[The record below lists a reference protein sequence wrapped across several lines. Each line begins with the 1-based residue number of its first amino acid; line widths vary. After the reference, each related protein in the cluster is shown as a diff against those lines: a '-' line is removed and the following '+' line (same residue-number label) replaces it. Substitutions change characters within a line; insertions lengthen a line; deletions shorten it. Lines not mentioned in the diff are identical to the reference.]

1 MSANQRHRPGCD
13 PERSSTIRC
22 HGRNRAAHRVRLV
35 LTALQFPDWSRLLPF
50 LDALLAG
57 FWMPC
62 WLVSCDAS
70 TTLIEAIA
78 AAWPGSRPCISGR
91 FLRRG
96 PSSRRPCACMTRAS
110 IDPSQC
116 IAALCRAVGNIA
128 IDRPVFCVPADDLAA
143 TAACAVIPCL
153 QIIGTCTLWREADGE

>member
-35 LTALQFPDWSRLLPF
+35 LTALQFPDWSRSLPF

-62 WLVSCDAS
+62 WPVSCDAS

-78 AAWPGSRPCISGR
+78 TWPGVTAMHFGAFSKARSEFETI
-91 FLRRG
+91 LRLY
-96 PSSRRPCACMTRAS
+96 
-110 IDPSQC
+110 DPRQHRS
-116 IAALCRAVGNIA
+116 
-128 IDRPVFCVPADDLAA
+128 
-143 TAACAVIPCL
+143 
-153 QIIGTCTLWREADGE
+153 